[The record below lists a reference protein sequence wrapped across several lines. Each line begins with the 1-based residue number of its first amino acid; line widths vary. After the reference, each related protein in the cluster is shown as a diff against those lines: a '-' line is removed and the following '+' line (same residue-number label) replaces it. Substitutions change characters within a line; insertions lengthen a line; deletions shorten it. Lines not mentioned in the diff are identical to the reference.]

1 MLEKWIKTLKAA
13 EVSNVREVRRQ
24 GGLAHQEEAC
34 SGPHWSTVLGIL
46 TELQPLKGT
55 VLLLQPLTRLQNLL
69 VRRKRPFLCL
79 CHLGGR
85 GVLFGGLSWFL
96 LVWSKSQKVMVAVV
110 GLEVHDQV
118 AGKVGW
124 FPVGPKGVS
133 ALFSPLASVGLLA
146 SFVLPRLVDA
156 SPRSLPSSS
165 HDLLLA
171 CVPGSQ
177 SVQG

>member
-69 VRRKRPFLCL
+69 VHRKRPFLCL
-79 CHLGGR
+79 CCLGGR

-96 LVWSKSQKVMVAVV
+96 LVWSKSQKSYGHSCRPRSARP
-110 GLEVHDQV
+110 GCWQS
-118 AGKVGW
+118 W

-146 SFVLPRLVDA
+146 SFVLPWLVDA

-165 HDLLLA
+165 HDLLLV